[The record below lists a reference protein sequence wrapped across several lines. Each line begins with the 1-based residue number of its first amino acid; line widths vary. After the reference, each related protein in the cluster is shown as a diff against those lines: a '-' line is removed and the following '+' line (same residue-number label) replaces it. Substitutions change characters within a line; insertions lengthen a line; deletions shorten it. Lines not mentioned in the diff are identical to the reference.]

1 MEARGD
7 TYTLIEVRTVELSC
21 RLARGEAPDRAA
33 VDWIVQTAK
42 TIGTVEIAT
51 ISLSAA
57 AAARVATAPAEAT
70 AALDELERT
79 PNVRGN
85 PYYARLLAGMV
96 RTALAA
102 RDPGLAERLI
112 EGVVP
117 RLPFHEHAL
126 ASARAA
132 LAEDAER
139 TADAAQLYSAAA
151 AGWSDFGNTAEWAYA
166 LLGQGRCLHALGRA
180 EAAEPLRQAR
190 GLFASMG
197 YAPALA
203 ETEALLEPVASR
215 SR

>member
-1 MEARGD
+1 METRGD
-7 TYTLIEVRTVELSC
+7 MYTLIEVRTVELSC
-21 RLARGEAPDRAA
+21 RLARGEAPNPAV
-33 VDWIVQTAK
+33 VDWIVETARK
-42 TIGTVEIAT
+42 IGTVEIAT
-51 ISLSAA
+51 IGLSAA
-57 AAARVATAPAEAT
+57 AAALVATAPGAAA

-79 PNVRGN
+79 PGVRGN
-85 PYYARLLAGMV
+85 SYYARLLAGMV

-102 RDPGLAERLI
+102 RDAGLAERLI
-112 EGVVP
+112 EGFVP
-117 RLPFHEHAL
+117 QRPFDEHAL
-126 ASARAA
+126 AAARAA
-132 LAEDAER
+132 LAEDAR
-139 TADAAQLYSAAA
+139 RMADAAKLYGAAA